1 MSQITI
7 GEVEWDAIAVPGENR
22 DRVSDF
28 MQLKQGDNRGRVLS
42 NPQQFA
48 VHWVV
53 DETGKKRK
61 VGCAAVGCPV
71 CMRGQDGDKAQT
83 RWLVK
88 FFNREENR
96 VQLLEISSQILKG
109 VLDLVKNPDWGP
121 VTEYDITVKRAA
133 PGSQP
138 LYTVMP
144 GRRAPLTGE
153 EKQALATFNER
164 VKVEKFIAAPKPEE
178 VAEKLG
184 WTLGQNTKTVT
195 NDFRSSNGNAR
206 PAAPG
211 NLAKKPSIDFNFGDE

>member
-1 MSQITI
+1 MAQITI
-7 GEVEWDAIAVPGENR
+7 GEVDWNSMDVPGENR
-22 DRVSDF
+22 GDRVSDF

-61 VGCAAVGCPV
+61 VGCAAAGCPV
-71 CMRGQDGDKAQT
+71 CQRGQDGDKPQA

-96 VQLLEISSQILKG
+96 VQLLEISQQILKG

-144 GRRAPLTGE
+144 GRRVPLTGE

-164 VKVEKFIAAPKPEE
+164 VKIEKFTASPSPED

-195 NDFRSSNGNAR
+195 NDFRTGNR
-206 PAAPG
+206 PAAPQPG
-211 NLAKKPSIDFNFGDE
+211 QVQAKKPNIDFDFDQ

>member
-7 GEVEWDAIAVPGENR
+7 GEVEWDAVTVPGENR
-22 DRVSDF
+22 GDRVSDF

-61 VGCAAVGCPV
+61 VGCAAAGCPV
-71 CMRGQDGDKAQT
+71 CMRGQDGDKPQA
-83 RWLVK
+83 RWMIK

-153 EKQALATFNER
+153 EKQALAVFNER
-164 VKVEKFIAAPKPEE
+164 VKIEKFIAAPKPEE

-184 WTLGQNTKTVT
+184 WTLGQNTKTIT

-206 PAAPG
+206 ATSTPV
-211 NLAKKPSIDFNFGDE
+211 AKPHVDFNFDNE

>member
-1 MSQITI
+1 MAQITI
-7 GEVEWDAIAVPGENR
+7 GEVEWDAVAVPGENR
-22 DRVSDF
+22 GDRVSDF

-61 VGCAAVGCPV
+61 VGCAATGCPV
-71 CMRGQDGDKAQT
+71 CMRGQDGDKPQA

-109 VLDLVKNPDWGP
+109 VLDLVKNADWGP
-121 VTEYDITVKRAA
+121 VTEYDITIKRAA

-164 VKVEKFIAAPKPEE
+164 VKVEKFIKAPEPAEI
-178 VAEKLG
+178 AEKLG

-195 NDFRSSNGNAR
+195 NDFRSSNGAAR
-206 PAAPG
+206 PAAAVPG
-211 NLAKKPSIDFNFGDE
+211 AKPDINFNFDE